1 MSAVRRSQTAATKS
15 PLPSP
20 RLIFLNRVYWPS
32 TAATAQLLT
41 DLAEGLAARGWEVHV
56 IAAGESSTRH
66 NGVTIHRTGGSE
78 QHGGLLS
85 RAINYGR
92 YRRQAQRQL
101 GKLVQPGDIVVVMTD
116 PPMLGAAVTALAVR
130 RGARVVHWIQDIYPE
145 IAIAHFGILAALPLW
160 PLRQSRDRAWRA
172 AHRCVTLGADMAQR
186 VASRGMAP
194 EQIAVVPN
202 WAPRELHAPAP
213 AEAIAARRTAWGLD
227 GKFVVAYSGN
237 LGRVHEFTAVLDA
250 AGQLKS
256 RRDLVFLF
264 IGAGARFDEVRATA
278 QSRGLDNVRLL
289 PPEARAD
296 LAAALSA
303 ADAQLVTLKPG
314 FAPLVYPS
322 KLAGVLAAG
331 RPVLFIGPK
340 DSEIARLLEREQCGA
355 AIDPA
360 GGARLATTIVD
371 WQADPAR
378 CQVLGRR
385 ARAVYEREFTFAAAL
400 TQWDTI
406 LRPAATGR

>member
-1 MSAVRRSQTAATKS
+1 MS
-15 PLPSP
+15 LP

-32 TAATAQLLT
+32 TAATAQLLN

-66 NGVTIHRTGGSE
+66 NDVTIHRTGGSE

-85 RAINYGR
+85 RAINHGR

-101 GKLVQPGDIVVVMTD
+101 AVLVQPGDVVVAMTD

-213 AEAIAARRTAWGLD
+213 AEAIAARRAAWGLD
-227 GKFVVAYSGN
+227 EKFVVAYCGN

-296 LAAALSA
+296 LAAALGA

-314 FAPLVYPS
+314 FAQLVYPS

-331 RPVLFIGPK
+331 RPVLFIGPT

-360 GGARLATTIVD
+360 GGARGGVQRAQLPD
-371 WQADPAR
+371 
-378 CQVLGRR
+378 RR
-385 ARAVYEREFTFAAAL
+385 
-400 TQWDTI
+400 
-406 LRPAATGR
+406 